1 MATQALIP
9 SASWAPT
16 TAENVVVGAKRMV
29 AESGD
34 ASAGTGADVSLG
46 PQAMGATP
54 ATHQV
59 LTNGTDQ
66 VVAGSDAGENE
77 ATPKLVLLYRVQPG
91 DTLWGLGERF
101 FGDGHA
107 EARIFAD
114 NVGRPQPGG
123 GALNRH
129 AVIYEG
135 WILRITD
142 PTQGV
147 QTAAGERRITVQR
160 GDTLWGIAGRELGDP
175 TRWPEIFA
183 LNRGGVAPGGRV
195 FTHPWLIWPGQ
206 ELLLPET
213 ATPADTEPEPPSS
226 SPTPEPTPA
235 AENPAPLDTSRA
247 QPVPSST
254 PEPIVALTPQP
265 ANVSTAVPEPKPQEV
280 TVATPAAASPT
291 SEPPLVSP
299 LRLPPLDVP
308 NWGEPAA
315 AATAGMGLLG
325 VGMLLARR
333 NGRRRQESDV
343 VIRDGFAEAA
353 GDESEMV
360 QRAEALAG
368 LVLPY
373 AHARGCASLVLN
385 GGYAG
390 RTSGSLLLQVDPAEA
405 EALSAAAAAFGPA
418 EGSVRL
424 TGRDRWV
431 TGRQHDGDYQWEQ
444 TWATLR
450 PQLTP
455 PADERPPVEL
465 VPLGLAGDRRVLCV
479 NWAQAGHVLTAG
491 AASTGVHQLL
501 SALVLELARRQPP
514 TERQIAV
521 LGRADRLPGVLQDLP
536 HGVGTWIDPADASAV
551 TALFEALQ
559 SEVLRRL
566 ETSLLPSPELV
577 LVVDEWTELPP
588 LGPSLDV
595 VAHHGP
601 AVGVRLLAGCTQVDT
616 PDLERSVGLFE
627 TRLVLRVPE
636 AQSSVVLLGEPRA
649 EDLDGVGEAWP
660 LVSGRIL
667 PRVRG
672 FRIPPE
678 HATALIAEM
687 HRRLASADAATPTES
702 VPCPPP
708 CAASGPQDVAAGNMA
723 GHMGEPAATVLTE
736 PQPEDTEDRQLPLI
750 RAVPL
755 SPRDVGPRLEVQ
767 VLGGHM
773 TRLAG

>member
-1 MATQALIP
+1 M
-9 SASWAPT
+9 
-16 TAENVVVGAKRMV
+16 
-29 AESGD
+29 
-34 ASAGTGADVSLG
+34 
-46 PQAMGATP
+46 
-54 ATHQV
+54 
-59 LTNGTDQ
+59 
-66 VVAGSDAGENE
+66 
-77 ATPKLVLLYRVQPG
+77 
-91 DTLWGLGERF
+91 
-101 FGDGHA
+101 
-107 EARIFAD
+107 
-114 NVGRPQPGG
+114 
-123 GALNRH
+123 
-129 AVIYEG
+129 
-135 WILRITD
+135 
-142 PTQGV
+142 
-147 QTAAGERRITVQR
+147 
-160 GDTLWGIAGRELGDP
+160 
-175 TRWPEIFA
+175 
-183 LNRGGVAPGGRV
+183 
-195 FTHPWLIWPGQ
+195 
-206 ELLLPET
+206 
-213 ATPADTEPEPPSS
+213 
-226 SPTPEPTPA
+226 
-235 AENPAPLDTSRA
+235 
-247 QPVPSST
+247 
-254 PEPIVALTPQP
+254 
-265 ANVSTAVPEPKPQEV
+265 
-280 TVATPAAASPT
+280 
-291 SEPPLVSP
+291 
-299 LRLPPLDVP
+299 
-308 NWGEPAA
+308 
-315 AATAGMGLLG
+315 
-325 VGMLLARR
+325 
-333 NGRRRQESDV
+333 
-343 VIRDGFAEAA
+343 
-353 GDESEMV
+353 
-360 QRAEALAG
+360 
-368 LVLPY
+368 
-373 AHARGCASLVLN
+373 
-385 GGYAG
+385 
-390 RTSGSLLLQVDPAEA
+390 
-405 EALSAAAAAFGPA
+405 
-418 EGSVRL
+418 
-424 TGRDRWV
+424 
-431 TGRQHDGDYQWEQ
+431 
-444 TWATLR
+444 
-450 PQLTP
+450 
-455 PADERPPVEL
+455 
-465 VPLGLAGDRRVLCV
+465 LCV

-773 TRLAG
+773 TRLAGGEAIAEGTSLGWQLFELTASYPPGDATVALVGRLLWPELDLSDDQVARRIYNHVHDLQTVWSLHVGPARAREVLRARRRTLMLDQDLVMVDLHQFLAALETATRARAAHPTQATDEEMHALLRARALYTGPLLAGRETDYPWVPALQDVYRAKERAATERLANLLLDAGRPQEAADLYRDLLRDPGPAEAEYDEDNYHAYRERMARRLFECCRRLRDLGELVRTRDELLSILQRLDAEDMTEEATRLGTATTSLFGEIYRELAEDDSSAVAGDS